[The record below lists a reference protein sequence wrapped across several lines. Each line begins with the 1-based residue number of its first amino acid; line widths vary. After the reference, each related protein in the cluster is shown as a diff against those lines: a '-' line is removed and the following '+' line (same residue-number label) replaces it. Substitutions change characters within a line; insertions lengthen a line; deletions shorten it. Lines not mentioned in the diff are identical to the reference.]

1 MIAESWNCIN
11 DACIDPMD
19 GSGAFSSLND
29 CQFTCEGIVSSIE
42 ENSLDVSIYPNPS
55 SNVFN
60 INLNGYNKY
69 ELLVTNVIGEKIY
82 TEELN
87 LNGNYVNQID
97 LSNFP
102 KGIYNLTVSSRIGAI
117 NYKLILQ

>member
-1 MIAESWNCIN
+1 MIFIGKHPHTLVK
-11 DACIDPMD
+11 I
-19 GSGAFSSLND
+19 
-29 CQFTCEGIVSSIE
+29 
-42 ENSLDVSIYPNPS
+42 
-55 SNVFN
+55 FN
-60 INLNGYNKY
+60 INLNGYDKY
-69 ELLVTNVIGEKIY
+69 ELSVTNVIGEKIY

-87 LNGNYVNQID
+87 LNGNYVYQID

>member
-1 MIAESWNCIN
+1 
-11 DACIDPMD
+11 
-19 GSGAFSSLND
+19 
-29 CQFTCEGIVSSIE
+29 
-42 ENSLDVSIYPNPS
+42 
-55 SNVFN
+55 
-60 INLNGYNKY
+60 LNGYDKY
-69 ELLVTNVIGEKIY
+69 ELLVTNIIGEKIY

-102 KGIYNLTVSSRIGAI
+102 KGIYNLSVSSRIGAI